1 MSYKESCKVEGEVIT
16 RIKILRMYFND
27 VSCKEICKKWN
38 CNKNTVSNII
48 KKCSNADSK
57 ALEYLMKNISISSDE
72 LYLFD
77 FLKKESTKPL
87 SHCRCLSKADSQIIL
102 NKYSDGNYG
111 AKRMYNHLKRQ
122 GFDMSVYTLA
132 KIKGV
137 YKRNKLKTKK
147 KRSANDNRRALYD
160 YDAIEAFEFLQYD
173 VKQVLDLK
181 ALPLNIYKKFK
192 NNPNLPI
199 YQWTMIDVKTR
210 VRFLAWSHN
219 ADSYFGFKFLE
230 FVIVWLRSHNVY
242 TKMNFQ
248 FDGGSEFCSASKRK
262 LNDWNDKLKK
272 YDVTVSDTD
281 GVKWKQNIVERSH
294 RTDDEEFYCPRG
306 EYINS
311 KDDFLKEAQ
320 FWIMYFNNRSHM
332 GLNGLT
338 PKEKLEEVGYSNAN
352 SICNFPVL
360 ILEDYYKPLTDFFD
374 YVVLK
379 ERVSYNVLTYYQILI
394 FYFQS

>member
-1 MSYKESCKVEGEVIT
+1 MSYELILMSYKESCKVDGEVIT
-16 RIKILRMYFND
+16 RIKVLRMYFNNI
-27 VSCKEICKKWN
+27 SCKELSEKWD
-38 CNKNTVSNII
+38 CNKNTVSSII
-48 KKCSNADSK
+48 KKCSFASSE
-57 ALEYLMKNISISSDE
+57 AMGYLMNNINIPSNE

-87 SHCRCLSKADSQIIL
+87 SHSRCLNNSETQIIL
-102 NKYSDGNYG
+102 DKHVDAKYG

-122 GFDMSVYTLA
+122 GYDMCVYTLA

-137 YKRNKLKTKK
+137 YKRNRLKVKK
-147 KRSANDNRRALYD
+147 KRSSNGNRRALYD

-219 ADSYFGFKFLE
+219 VDSYFGFKFLE

-242 TKMNFQ
+242 RKMNFQ

-262 LNDWNDKLKK
+262 LESWNEKFKK
-272 YDVTVSDTD
+272 YDVTVSQTD

-306 EYINS
+306 DYINS
-311 KDDFLKEAQ
+311 KDDFLKESQ
-320 FWIMYFNNRSHM
+320 FWIIYFNNRSHM
-332 GLNGLT
+332 GLDGDT
-338 PKEKLEEVGYSNAN
+338 PKERLARSGYCNAN
-352 SICNFPVL
+352 SICNFPSF
-360 ILEDYYKPLTDFFD
+360 ILEDYYKPLTDFFSG
-374 YVVLK
+374 VFLK
-379 ERVSYNVLTYYQILI
+379 KSSYNVLTYYL
-394 FYFQS
+394 